1 MTKNFPMILNQM
13 GILKFQI
20 RNVTISFSKMRA
32 KEERKQREEF
42 EATLK
47 LLKKKNFPQRKISLL
62 IINSN
67 KILQKYMI
75 ILRKEYASEVGVSGM
90 KNVKKPL
97 NFY

>member
-1 MTKNFPMILNQM
+1 M

-32 KEERKQREEF
+32 KEERKQREEL

-75 ILRKEYASEVGVSGM
+75 ILQKEYASEVGVSGM